1 MQQTTSGMYKKEQES
16 RGAVN
21 VAYVV
26 RQKERVGLR
35 QTCPNIRPIALGTL
49 RRRPTTFAAVK
60 YEQIAGSQKRACIN
74 SARAA

>member
-1 MQQTTSGMYKKEQES
+1 MQQTTSGMYKKEQRRRKRS
-16 RGAVN
+16 VL
-21 VAYVV
+21 
-26 RQKERVGLR
+26 RQEERVGLR